1 MSITTDEHTALAN
14 NPLRVEAR
22 LYEVVKRVVDISI
35 ALIVLILFVPLWFLI
50 AVVVRLTSP
59 GTALYRQQRVVGK
72 GGREFTVYKFRT
84 MYQNNDNTLHKQAI
98 VRFVAGQALSI
109 VNKDGTEIPV
119 YKLTR
124 DPRVTP
130 FGQILRKTG
139 LDEVPQFINVLRGE
153 MSVVG
158 PRPPM
163 YYEYEHYTE
172 QHKRR
177 LGVLPGIT
185 GLYQVMARSQ
195 VTFED
200 MVSLDLEY
208 IEHRS
213 LWLDLKIILMTPWVM
228 ITGKG
233 AH

>member
-1 MSITTDEHTALAN
+1 MDTTTDGYIATTTHTVRAKV
-14 NPLRVEAR
+14 RIYEAI
-22 LYEVVKRVVDISI
+22 KRVLDLFI
-35 ALIVLILFVPLWFLI
+35 ALVVLVVFAPLWALI
-50 AVVVRLTSP
+50 AIAVRLTSS
-59 GTALYRQQRVVGK
+59 GAALYRQQRVVGK

-84 MYQNNDNTLHKQAI
+84 MYQNNDDTLHKQAI
-98 VRFVAGQALSI
+98 ARFVDGQPLN
-109 VNKDGTEIPV
+109 VVEKNGVEVPV

-130 FGQILRKTG
+130 FGRILRKTG

-153 MSVVG
+153 MSIVG
-158 PRPPM
+158 PRPPL
-163 YYEYEHYTE
+163 YYEYERYTE
-172 QHKRR
+172 WHNRR
-177 LGVLPGIT
+177 LDVLPGIT
-185 GLYQVMARSQ
+185 GLYQVTARSQ

-200 MVSLDLEY
+200 MVRLDLEY
-208 IEHRS
+208 IKCRS